1 MGAEQVDH
9 AFTSK
14 VLASL
19 AGTGVLG
26 VIAAGMLAVAND
38 ARIAINI
45 AEQHGEEILMLR
57 GELTAVRVEML
68 QRTENRY
75 TAKDA
80 VNHEKYIDRRLLE
93 IEKKLNELSNEGR

>member
-1 MGAEQVDH
+1 MVDENVDH

-38 ARIAINI
+38 ARIAINV
-45 AEQHGEEILMLR
+45 AEQHGEEILMMR
-57 GELTAVRVEML
+57 GELTAIRVEML
-68 QRTENRY
+68 NRTQDRF
-75 TAKDA
+75 TLRDQIQ
-80 VNHEKYIDRRLLE
+80 HEKYVESRLDE
-93 IEKKLNELSNEGR
+93 IEKKLDALR